1 MKARGLILV
10 DYELP
15 GGFMQ
20 AAEEQKKLEDAM
32 KDLVRGNPRVVF
44 YECDIK
50 ERRGDRHPNLKDLKI
65 RTS

>member
-15 GGFMQ
+15 GGFKD
-20 AAEEQKKLEDAM
+20 AAEEQAKLEAAM
-32 KDLVRGNPRVVF
+32 KDLVRGNPRVV
-44 YECDIK
+44 YHQCDIK
-50 ERRGDRHPNLKDLKI
+50 ERRGDAHPDISKLKI